1 MNGMVANG
9 VAGAGKIMQRCIS
22 LANGDLSPDLR
33 VNYEFGL
40 VLGVNEFRQEQVY
53 FLEKEYLHNRALH
66 GYGTV
71 SGLNVTLA
79 DTGDDIQVAVQP
91 GIGVDQFGRT
101 FVIRQEQC
109 ALLEAWLAKQQKTP
123 GVEIPI
129 VEDGE
134 IVVYLVA
141 TYDECADA
149 LVKIAGQPC
158 STGDQTTAASRIRDS
173 FNLALRFQPP
183 GMPAWDAVRR
193 FALLMA
199 RVTIDAGLPPEQSD
213 EAKIV
218 EVVRVLHD
226 PTQFRAFNLILPGE
240 EPPLGAPQSFRLPLE
255 GATAALDRIF
265 AVWVTEVRPR
275 LAPNLLAPDVAPA
288 GADAAPGEVES
299 GVLLA
304 TIRFRQGAGSTPE
317 HPIVEGVTE
326 DLAESVSDEGR
337 PFLLHTQLIQ
347 ELMMLGSGSGAKPL
361 REFATLHVQGPNS
374 VLVWVH
380 YPREVTLPGE
390 LGGSLA
396 LNVDDNAYVGT
407 VAPLAGAFNAFEIT
421 TRDAVPARARV
432 ELRFLVSDVGVSTGG
447 EPPVI
452 QRLADVIE
460 TLPYAYVG
468 YEGAV
473 IGVYTFA
480 DNLPDVRE
488 FVTFATVRDPEL
500 GARIQLWVHAP
511 TPQKLNKSNT
521 RVLVGADEK
530 PAAGYQIQQV
540 GGANSPLWLVSL
552 DPKPEDGMLLTFQFD
567 ATKIAA
573 GGSTPAGQMVAQQFA
588 YLDYDGAQT
597 ITARYVVSLPQ
608 VTQEPGGG
616 LTEKD
621 VLELIGRVKTLPF
634 VTVTPLIESFQR
646 TEQGLDALNC
656 DLWFHLDPDPAQYV
670 ATVRELTFEILSEIN
685 GKLFRLIPTLKQVQR
700 NLFEASIR
708 MENGFEQGQYTFM
721 RFLFPLDKIFIS
733 VDSDNPAA
741 AWSGTLLEYIKQYNV
756 KFEGYFGDGSPYL
769 VSYVR
774 TPVFRVNE

>member
-1 MNGMVANG
+1 MNGIVANGMV
-9 VAGAGKIMQRCIS
+9 GAGNIMQRCIS
-22 LANGDLSPDLR
+22 LAGGDLSPDLR

-71 SGLNVTLA
+71 SGLDVILA

-109 ALLEAWLAKQQKTP
+109 ALLGAWLAKQQMTP

-129 VEDGE
+129 AEDGE

-173 FNLALRFQPP
+173 FSLALRFGRPA
-183 GMPAWDAVRR
+183 MPAWDAVRR

-218 EVVRVLHD
+218 QVVQVLDD

-265 AVWVTEVRPR
+265 TIWATEVRPR
-275 LAPNLLAPDVAPA
+275 LAPNLLAPDVAPPS
-288 GADAAPGEVES
+288 APGEVES

-304 TIRFRQGAGSTPE
+304 TIRFRQGEGSTPE
-317 HPIVEGVTE
+317 HPVVEGMTE

-380 YPREVTLPGE
+380 YPMEVTLPGE
-390 LGGSLA
+390 LGGNLT
-396 LNVDDNAYVGT
+396 LNVDDNAAVGT

-421 TRDAVPARARV
+421 TRDPVPARARV
-432 ELRFLVSDVGVSTGG
+432 ELRFLISEIGVSTGG

-452 QRLADVIE
+452 QRLGDVIE
-460 TLPYAYVG
+460 ALPYAYVG
-468 YEGAV
+468 NEGAV
-473 IGVYTFA
+473 IAVYSFA
-480 DNLPDVRE
+480 DNLPEVRE
-488 FVTFATVRDPEL
+488 FVTFATVNDPEM

-511 TPQKLNKSNT
+511 TPQKLNKNNT
-521 RVLVGADEK
+521 RVFIGADEK

-552 DPKPEDGMLLTFQFD
+552 DPKPEDGMLLTFRFD
-567 ATKIAA
+567 ATKVTA
-573 GGSTPAGQMVAQQFA
+573 GGSTPAGQMVEQQFA

-608 VTQEPGGG
+608 AVQEPGGG
-616 LTEKD
+616 LTEQE
-621 VLELIGRVKTLPF
+621 VLDLIGKVKTLPF
-634 VTVTPLIESFQR
+634 VTITPLIDSFQR
-646 TEQGLDALNC
+646 SEQGLDALAC
-656 DLWFHLDPDPAQYV
+656 DLWFHLDQDPTQYV
-670 ATVRELTFEILSEIN
+670 AAVKELTFEILSEVK
-685 GKLFRLIPTLKQVQR
+685 GKLFRLVPTLKQVER
-700 NLFEASIR
+700 NLFEAGLR
-708 MENGFEQGQYTFM
+708 LENGFEQGQYTFM
-721 RFLFPLDKIFIS
+721 RFLFPLDKIFI
-733 VDSDNPAA
+733 VVESDNPAA
-741 AWSGTLLEYIKQYNV
+741 AWNGTLREYIKQFNV
-756 KFEGYFGDGSPYL
+756 KFDGYFGDGSPFL
-769 VSYVR
+769 VAYVR